1 LLSKSGPIRDL
12 NKSLAELGISCIY
25 TTPTNPV
32 DLYPPLATALQSKEE
47 AAKVEGMPFDV
58 LLAEDNP
65 VNRNIAIKLLK
76 GHHHKVDAVE
86 NGQEAYEAF
95 VSKQYDVILMDVQ
108 MPVKSG
114 FEATAMIRKHELEHG
129 LLPTPIIALTAHA
142 MIGYRE
148 KCLEAGM
155 NEYLTKPLDK
165 KALLAMVHKCA
176 TSIPVLHPAMNRI
189 IDVTP
194 DSEIG
199 NPLDHTSWSRN
210 ERHSHGH
217 ELPHSPELRR
227 QQSRGAL
234 LRAST
239 TPS

>member
-1 LLSKSGPIRDL
+1 MGGKLQASSTFGEGSVFEFTLPLTRVKMGYDEVLHWMAPFRGRPILYLDSQFDETGAADMMRNLGLQVFVTHTLAEAFTVSFEQSFDTVVVDVVEFVRPIRAHARLSGLPIVLLSKSGPIKDL

-95 VSKQYDVILMDVQ
+95 VSKQYDVILMVCT
-108 MPVKSG
+108 PVYVVDCR
-114 FEATAMIRKHELEHG
+114 TC
-129 LLPTPIIALTAHA
+129 
-142 MIGYRE
+142 
-148 KCLEAGM
+148 KCL
-155 NEYLTKPLDK
+155 
-165 KALLAMVHKCA
+165 
-176 TSIPVLHPAMNRI
+176 
-189 IDVTP
+189 
-194 DSEIG
+194 
-199 NPLDHTSWSRN
+199 
-210 ERHSHGH
+210 
-217 ELPHSPELRR
+217 
-227 QQSRGAL
+227 
-234 LRAST
+234 
-239 TPS
+239 